1 MMCYLPQPCF
11 SKHWLLTA
19 NDGHAEPDN
28 GSDPVDNTPRTR
40 LETMMSPA
48 PASEVEALLQRWSAL
63 VRSAGLTDA
72 ESIAGWQGSHG
83 RKRRTVGH
91 IRAVLSRARV
101 TQKACSTAICRR
113 EIWLV
118 SCSAHAY
125 ALVLAAT
132 GSERPARL
140 VFSASESIA

>member
-1 MMCYLPQPCF
+1 
-11 SKHWLLTA
+11 
-19 NDGHAEPDN
+19 
-28 GSDPVDNTPRTR
+28 
-40 LETMMSPA
+40 MSPA

-101 TQKACSTAICRR
+101 TQKACSAAGCLR
-113 EIWLV
+113 ERWLL
-118 SCSAHAY
+118 SCSARADASSCLQQEVN
-125 ALVLAAT
+125 ALHGLC
-132 GSERPARL
+132 
-140 VFSASESIA
+140 SALLKALPE